1 MQPVDPADKRQ
12 PNVQI
17 AASIRAA
24 ILNGELEPGAQL
36 PTGHELARFFGVSRM
51 TVQTAIRSLR
61 EEGFVRSR
69 TGSGVYV
76 RDQASLP
83 APSERDQVLSGVAA
97 FLFELGHLKN
107 LSRAGWLLLGIAQP
121 ETVAGHCFR
130 AGAVCIALAALEGAD
145 AGRTAALCILH
156 DSHQTR
162 TGDIHPVMRAY
173 VTTAVPQAVTAHQ
186 TAAMPSAVAKIFQD
200 LVAEYEAGQTLESR
214 LARDACQIEAL
225 LQATEYQVQGH
236 DIQTWR
242 ESSTAAL
249 QTGSARQLARA
260 IGSADPYHWWS
271 AFTAS
276 HHEPPAGGHG
286 PARGRWPD
294 PARQQKPRH

>member
-1 MQPVDPADKRQ
+1 
-12 PNVQI
+12 
-17 AASIRAA
+17 
-24 ILNGELEPGAQL
+24 
-36 PTGHELARFFGVSRM
+36 M

-61 EEGFVRSR
+61 EERFVRSR

-130 AGAVCIALAALEGAD
+130 AGAVGIALAALEGAD

-276 HHEPPAGGHG
+276 HHEPPVGGHG

>member
-1 MQPVDPADKRQ
+1 MQPVDPADRRR

-24 ILNGELEPGAQL
+24 ILDGELEPGAQL

-51 TVQTAIRSLR
+51 TVQTAVRTLR

-69 TGSGVYV
+69 AGSGAYV

-83 APSERDQVLSGVAA
+83 APRERDQVLSGVAA
-97 FLFELGHLKN
+97 FLFELGHLK
-107 LSRAGWLLLGIAQP
+107 LLPRAGWLLLDIAQP

-130 AGAVCIALAALEGAD
+130 ARAVGIALAALEGAD
-145 AGRTAALCILH
+145 AGRTAALCIQH
-156 DSHQTR
+156 DSHQSR
-162 TGDIHPVMRAY
+162 TGDIPPVGRAY
-173 VTTAVPQAVTAHQ
+173 ITTAAPQAITAHQ

-214 LARDACQIEAL
+214 LARDARQIETL
-225 LQATEYQVQGH
+225 LQAAEYQTQGH
-236 DIQTWR
+236 DTQAWR
-242 ESSTAAL
+242 ESSIAAL
-249 QTGSARQLARA
+249 QTSSARQLARA
-260 IGSADPYHWWS
+260 IGSADPHQWWS

-276 HHEPPAGGHG
+276 H
-286 PARGRWPD
+286 R
-294 PARQQKPRH
+294 

>member
-1 MQPVDPADKRQ
+1 MQPIDPADKRQ

-24 ILNGELEPGAQL
+24 ILSGELEPGAQL
-36 PTGHELARFFGVSRM
+36 PTGHELAKFFGVSRM
-51 TVQTAIRSLR
+51 TVQTAVRTLR

-69 TGSGVYV
+69 AGSGVYV

-83 APSERDQVLSGVAA
+83 APSEQDQVLSGVAT
-97 FLFELGHLKN
+97 FLFELGHLK
-107 LSRAGWLLLGIAQP
+107 LVARAGWLLLGISQP

-130 AGAVCIALAALEGAD
+130 AGAVGIALAALEGAD

-162 TGDIHPVMRAY
+162 TGDVSPVGRAY
-173 VTTAVPQAVTAHQ
+173 VTIAVPQAVTAHQ

-214 LARDACQIEAL
+214 LARDAGQIETL
-225 LQATEYQVQGH
+225 LQAAEYQAQGH
-236 DIQTWR
+236 DTQTWR

-260 IGSADPYHWWS
+260 IGSADPHHWWS

-276 HHEPPAGGHG
+276 HHEPPASAHG
-286 PARGRWPD
+286 PAPRRWPD
-294 PARQQKPRH
+294 PAR